1 MSTVAL
7 TFFLDGLRRPTP
19 MAPMC
24 RAALSAE
31 VAAVKKEKKALKK
44 RLRKLEAAMEDK
56 EEELQLVQTEYWDE
70 KKNSKRKDG
79 VRATRL
85 PLG

>member
-1 MSTVAL
+1 
-7 TFFLDGLRRPTP
+7 

-56 EEELQLVQTEYWDE
+56 EEEFQLVQTEYWDE

-85 PLG
+85 PLD